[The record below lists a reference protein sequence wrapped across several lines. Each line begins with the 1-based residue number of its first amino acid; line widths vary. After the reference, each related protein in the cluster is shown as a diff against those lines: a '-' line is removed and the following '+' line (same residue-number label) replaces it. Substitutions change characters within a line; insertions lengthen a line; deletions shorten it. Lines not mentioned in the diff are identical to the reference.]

1 MPACRSQERQIP
13 RLLTTALTVASQPG
27 DETLWKVLLL
37 QRPRPQLNHCRCEI
51 SPRAAVFTW
60 GDTLRPLIHSQ
71 DKYRSSIPVPGQVM
85 ASARNDSIQESIS
98 LLFNLST
105 RSASE
110 AREYIGNRCA
120 SWFDNRSFYLG
131 PWTHQSAH
139 VPQTCTRWKLRMFF
153 FLFFLHDSAQFNSVV
168 AWQRSD
174 KKWTVVTLTEH
185 RLPAAVDP
193 DRAAGCWS
201 HSYSFRLS
209 EQNVFN

>member
-1 MPACRSQERQIP
+1 MVFAVCDDRGPAFDIGVWNLLMLIGKWASSPCICYVCRQGRSTWSNPTRPSDAGVQEPAQQIP

-85 ASARNDSIQESIS
+85 ASARKDSIQESIS

-131 PWTHQSAH
+131 PWTHQLAH
-139 VPQTCTRWKLRMFF
+139 VPQTSTRWKLTMFF
-153 FLFFLHDSAQFNSVV
+153 FFALFGPV
-168 AWQRSD
+168 
-174 KKWTVVTLTEH
+174 
-185 RLPAAVDP
+185 
-193 DRAAGCWS
+193 
-201 HSYSFRLS
+201 
-209 EQNVFN
+209 